1 MGQNLCRDEML
12 EINLLNCTVE
22 WTKIVELN
30 HCFLIGF
37 SEICHFVLKITLRPL
52 RLCCLVLYMY
62 VLCCAVLC
70 KYLTLYSSRDC
81 SPPGSS
87 IYGNSPGKNPGMGYH
102 AFLQGI
108 FPTWGLNPG
117 LLHCRWILFFFF

>member
-1 MGQNLCRDEML
+1 MGRNLCRDEML

-87 IYGNSPGKNPGMGYH
+87 VH
-102 AFLQGI
+102 GI
-108 FPTWGLNPG
+108 L
-117 LLHCRWILFFFF
+117 